1 MLNPITS
8 CSSLAFLR
16 RSQISSIYKSR
27 VRLASLHSTASTP
40 VIRRE
45 SLGDFSLTDR
55 VAIVTG
61 GNRGLGLEAALAL
74 STAGSRVVYC
84 LDLPE
89 NPGEDWNAARQSV
102 EKLEGAGRLKYVT
115 NDVRDQKKLLKTVEE
130 IATEEGRMDICVAVA
145 GISGALKSC
154 LEFTEEELE
163 EVYAVN
169 LKGVFF
175 SAQAAARQM
184 HRFQTPGSIILMG
197 SVAGSVA
204 LKRTPALPYNTSKAA
219 VINMARVMACELA
232 QKNIRVNSLSPGYIE
247 TPMTT
252 AAISAQPEFQ
262 TIWSEESFMN
272 RLGKPHELR
281 GVVTWLA
288 SDASSFC
295 TGSNIIVDGGYTAW

>member
-1 MLNPITS
+1 MLKSITS
-8 CSSLAFLR
+8 CSSLAILR
-16 RSQISSIYKSR
+16 RSHVSSIYRSG
-27 VRLASLHSTASTP
+27 VRLASLHSTPA
-40 VIRRE
+40 IKRE
-45 SLGDFSLTDR
+45 GLGDFALTDR

-89 NPGEDWNAARQSV
+89 KPGEDWNVARQNLA
-102 EKLEGAGRLKYVT
+102 KLEGAGRLEYVT
-115 NDVRDQKKLLKTVEE
+115 NDVRDQKKLLQTVEE
-130 IATEEGRMDICVAVA
+130 IATKEGRMDICVAAA
-145 GISGALKSC
+145 GIAGAARPC
-154 LEFTEEELE
+154 LEYTEEELE

-184 HRFQTPGSIILMG
+184 HRFQTPGSIILLG
-197 SVAGSVA
+197 SIAGSIA
-204 LKRTPALPYNTSKAA
+204 LKHTPVLPYNTSKAA
-219 VINMARVMACELA
+219 VIQMARVMACELA
-232 QKNIRVNSLSPGYIE
+232 QNNIRVNSLSPGYIE

-252 AAISAQPEFQ
+252 AIISARPEYQ
-262 TIWSEESFMN
+262 AIWSEQSVMN

-281 GVVTWLA
+281 GIITWLA

-295 TGSNIIVDGGYTAW
+295 TGSNIVVDGGYTAW

>member
-1 MLNPITS
+1 MLKPVVSRT
-8 CSSLAFLR
+8 SLAILR
-16 RSQISSIYKSR
+16 RSQISIRKNGG
-27 VRLASLHSTASTP
+27 RLASLHSASA
-40 VIRRE
+40 IQRE
-45 SLGDFSLTDR
+45 GLGDFALTDR

-84 LDLPE
+84 LDLP
-89 NPGEDWNAARQSV
+89 NKPGEDWNVAHQSIA
-102 EKLEGAGRLKYVT
+102 KLGGAGRLEYVT
-115 NDVRDQKKLLKTVEE
+115 SDVCDQEKLLKTVEE
-130 IATEEGRMDICVAVA
+130 IATKEGRMDICVAAA
-145 GISGALKSC
+145 GIAGTLQSC
-154 LEFTEEELE
+154 LEYTEKQLE

-204 LKRTPALPYNTSKAA
+204 LKHTPALPYNTSKAA
-219 VINMARVMACELA
+219 VIQMARVMACELA
-232 QKNIRVNSLSPGYIE
+232 PNNIRVNSLSPGFIE

-252 AAISAQPEFQ
+252 AAISAQPDFEA
-262 TIWSEESFMN
+262 IWSEQSFMN

-281 GVVTWLA
+281 GIVTWLA

-295 TGSNIIVDGGYTAW
+295 TGSNIVVDGGYTAW

>member
-1 MLNPITS
+1 MLKSITS
-8 CSSLAFLR
+8 CSGSLAILR
-16 RSQISSIYKSR
+16 RSSIYKSG
-27 VRLASLHSTASTP
+27 VRLASLHSSTP
-40 VIRRE
+40 AIQRE
-45 SLGDFSLTDR
+45 GLGDFALTDR

-89 NPGEDWNAARQSV
+89 KPGEDWNAARQSLA
-102 EKLEGAGRLKYVT
+102 KLDGAGRLEYVT
-115 NDVRDQKKLLKTVEE
+115 NDVRDQKKLLQTVEE
-130 IATEEGRMDICVAVA
+130 IATKEGRMDICVAAA
-145 GISGALKSC
+145 GIAGAARPC
-154 LEFTEEELE
+154 LEYTEEELE

-184 HRFQTPGSIILMG
+184 HRFQTPGSIILLG
-197 SVAGSVA
+197 SIAGSIA
-204 LKRTPALPYNTSKAA
+204 LKHTPVLPYNTSKAA
-219 VINMARVMACELA
+219 VIQMARVMACELA
-232 QKNIRVNSLSPGYIE
+232 PNNIRVNSLSPGYIE

-252 AAISAQPEFQ
+252 ATISARPEYKA
-262 TIWSEESFMN
+262 IWSEQSVMN

-281 GVVTWLA
+281 GIITWLA

-295 TGSNIIVDGGYTAW
+295 TGSNIVVDGGYTAW

>member
-1 MLNPITS
+1 M
-8 CSSLAFLR
+8 
-16 RSQISSIYKSR
+16 
-27 VRLASLHSTASTP
+27 
-40 VIRRE
+40 
-45 SLGDFSLTDR
+45 DR

-74 STAGSRVVYC
+74 STAGSRAVYC

-89 NPGEDWNAARQSV
+89 KPGEDWNVAHQSIA
-102 EKLEGAGRLKYVT
+102 KLGGAGRLEYVT
-115 NDVRDQKKLLKTVEE
+115 SDVRDQKKLLKTVEE
-130 IATEEGRMDICVAVA
+130 IATKEGRMDICVATA
-145 GISGALKSC
+145 GIVGTLQPC
-154 LEFTEEELE
+154 LEYTEEQLE

-169 LKGVFF
+169 IKGVFF
-175 SAQAAARQM
+175 SAQAAAKQM

-204 LKRTPALPYNTSKAA
+204 LKHTPALPYNTSKAA
-219 VINMARVMACELA
+219 VIQMARVMACELA
-232 QKNIRVNSLSPGYIE
+232 QNNIRVNSLSPGFIE

-262 TIWSEESFMN
+262 AIWSEQSCMN

-281 GVVTWLA
+281 GIVTWLA

-295 TGSNIIVDGGYTAW
+295 TGSNIVVDGGYTAW